1 MAKLTSSVAQSECIC
16 QIELNDLFRDL
27 NLSKEPAELLASWL
41 SEKHVLRS
49 GTSVSFYQYRDMV
62 YR

>member
-1 MAKLTSSVAQSECIC
+1 MAQSECIC

-27 NLSKEPAELLASWL
+27 NLSKEPAELLASRL